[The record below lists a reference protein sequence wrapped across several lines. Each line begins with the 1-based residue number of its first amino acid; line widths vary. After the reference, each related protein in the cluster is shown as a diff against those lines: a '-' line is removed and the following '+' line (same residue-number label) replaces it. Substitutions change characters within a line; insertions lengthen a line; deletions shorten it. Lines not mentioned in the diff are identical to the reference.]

1 MTGMQDMID
10 FLHRNN
16 VTKAAW
22 HEDGSLAMVELYP
35 KQEQV
40 FAAEEKLEPKPTND
54 EILLNPY
61 VGI

>member
-1 MTGMQDMID
+1 MTELQSVID

-35 KQEQV
+35 KQTQVPHAEQ
-40 FAAEEKLEPKPTND
+40 KQEPKPSND